1 MSHALSGQQDP
12 RMPPVLDQVY
22 CLTEAQWQQAR
33 SVLRF
38 DYIVAGGG
46 SCALAFAERMLK
58 QRPHAAIL
66 LLDDGAQAGAGRA
79 PAGVWCPRPTSD
91 EMAHWPPQTIL
102 AAQANFADAEQLLNV
117 VRADR
122 IRAGQGAPLYGALQ
136 AGLQE
141 MLAEHLGQ
149 VDSATRSMAAP
160 LALAPGP
167 GDGPGFMP
175 ARGTVH
181 GTGGRLAREAEA
193 GTGCAPAHGYAH
205 GTGRGP
211 AKALLEGA
219 PNGAV
224 HGLECGLAQEL
235 PPCSAPAP
243 LQALV
248 RRQQALAQQG
258 QGVPLRIATGCAV
271 RRVHRLDGRVTAL
284 DTARGRL
291 EVGAAKVILAMDT
304 VPAATLLMEAF
315 PEQEQIGQRYTGHF
329 VSTLSA
335 RVPRA
340 AYPFGAA
347 LGELELAALYLAGK
361 NKQSGMQYHV
371 QLTALSDR
379 APERNAAR
387 ALRHLPDALAS
398 VGPAQLASCADHLVF
413 ACAVLGELD
422 YRNSA
427 NRLRRDG
434 TPEVQPNAADRA
446 TWDTMDEAAFQLL
459 ELALAG
465 GGTVEYWHEDGQVW
479 GAGRPA
485 VTQRRRPGLVHE
497 GSALWIGDQ
506 HESPVGLDY
515 RPHGVDNVYITGGAL
530 WPAAGSW
537 NPELAMVALSQDLA
551 DGLLRAGA

>member
-12 RMPPVLDQVY
+12 RVPPVLDQVY

-33 SVLRF
+33 SALRF

-46 SCALAFAERMLK
+46 SCALAFAERMLR

-66 LLDDGAQAGAGRA
+66 LLDGGAAPGAVRAGDGAS
-79 PAGVWCPRPTSD
+79 VWCPRPTSD

-102 AAQANFADAEQLLNV
+102 AAQANFASAEQLLNV
-117 VRADR
+117 VRADCILAPR
-122 IRAGQGAPLYGALQ
+122 GAPAYGALQ
-136 AGLQE
+136 EGLQE
-141 MLAEHLGQ
+141 MLADNLGQ
-149 VDSATRSMAAP
+149 VESATRSMAAP
-160 LALAPGP
+160 LALT
-167 GDGPGFMP
+167 
-175 ARGTVH
+175 R
-181 GTGGRLAREAEA
+181 
-193 GTGCAPAHGYAH
+193 PAHGLAN
-205 GTGRGP
+205 RR
-211 AKALLEGA
+211 A
-219 PNGAV
+219 NGLAD
-224 HGLECGLAQEL
+224 GLEFDLEFRLTHSLA
-235 PPCSAPAP
+235 PCSAPAP

-248 RRQQALAQQG
+248 RQQQALAQQG
-258 QGVPLRIATGCAV
+258 RGTPLRIATGCAV
-271 RRVHRLDGRVTAL
+271 RRLHRLDGKVTAL
-284 DTARGRL
+284 DTGRGRL
-291 EVGAAKVILAMDT
+291 EVGDAQVILAMDA
-304 VPAATLLMEAF
+304 VPAAALLMDAF

-329 VSTLSA
+329 ISTLTA
-335 RVPRA
+335 RAPRA
-340 AYPFGAA
+340 AYPFAA
-347 LGELELAALYLAGK
+347 TLGELEMAALYLAGK

-398 VGPAQLASCADHLVF
+398 IGPAQLASSAEHVVF

-422 YRNSA
+422 YRNGE

-465 GGTVEYWHEDGQVW
+465 GAAVEYWHEEEQAWDPT
-479 GAGRPA
+479 RPA
-485 VTQRRRPGLVHE
+485 EAQRRRPGLVHE
-497 GSALWIGDQ
+497 GSALWIGEQ
-506 HESPVGLDY
+506 QEGPVGLDY

-551 DGLLRAGA
+551 DGFLRGAAQHCV